1 MNQYDFN
8 PRETRRSAMPIGRQA
23 ERNVFVKRD
32 IVGARTKFLR
42 GVFILFGFFIIWRL
56 AALQIFDYKF
66 YRALAEGQH
75 SILKDL
81 MPERGEIFIR
91 DNASSNLYPI
101 ALNEDYYLVYA
112 EPKNIDKISRDEK
125 KPGPSAQEI
134 TDKIVPILEME
145 YGEVLNKLARPNDPY
160 EPLKK
165 QVSPEIVE
173 KLRALKISG
182 IGFTKESYRFYP
194 EAGVGGH
201 LLGFVGSN
209 NDGDRSGK
217 YGLEGYFDGEL
228 EGTKGSLKSERNPLG
243 GWIVFGGHNVDPAV
257 NGADLI
263 LTIDR
268 SIQFTACEKLK
279 NAVKKHGA
287 DGGSVIILNPQ
298 TGAVLAICSAPD
310 FNPNEYG
317 KVDSIEVFNNPAI
330 SHMYEPGSIFK
341 PFTMAAAL
349 DAGEV
354 APETTYTDEGFVK
367 FTNYTIK
374 NSDEKSYGTQTMT
387 QVLEKSLNTGVVF
400 VVDKLGSKI
409 FRKYLEY
416 FGFNAK
422 TGIELSS
429 EVAGNISSLMKR
441 GDIYAATASFGQ
453 GISVTPMELVVAFGA
468 IANGG
473 KMMKP
478 YIVDEIRKDNGF
490 AQKTDSKIVRQV
502 IGERASRLLGGMLVS
517 VVDNGH
523 GKRAGVAGYS
533 VAGKT
538 GTAQVP
544 KKNGLGYEKDMTIGS
559 FVGYAPVDNPKFVML
574 VKIDNP
580 KDVQWAESSAAP
592 LFGEIAEF
600 LLHYYKVPP
609 DRK

>member
-8 PRETRRSAMPIGRQA
+8 PNQVHRPA
-23 ERNVFVKRD
+23 ERNFCVARD
-32 IVGARTKFLR
+32 IISARTKFLR
-42 GVFILFGFFIIWRL
+42 GIFVFFGFFIIWRL

-75 SILKDL
+75 SLLKEL
-81 MPERGEIFIR
+81 VPERGEIFIR
-91 DNASSNLYPI
+91 DYGSDNLYPI

-112 EPKNIDKISRDEK
+112 EPKNIKDARE
-125 KPGPSAQEI
+125 A
-134 TDKIVPILEME
+134 TDKIVPILEMD

-165 QVSPEIVE
+165 QVSPEIVN
-173 KLRALKISG
+173 KLRALNLSG
-182 IGFTKESYRFYP
+182 IGFVKESYRSYP
-194 EAGVGGH
+194 EKGAGGH

-209 NDGDRSGK
+209 ADGSRSGK
-217 YGLEGYFDGEL
+217 YGLEGYFDEEL
-228 EGTKGSLKSERNPLG
+228 QGKKGSLKSEKNPLG
-243 GWIVFGGHNVDPAV
+243 GWIVFGGHNVEPAI
-257 NGADLI
+257 NGVDLV

-268 SIQFTACEKLK
+268 SIQFTICEKLK

-287 DGGSVIILNPQ
+287 DGGSVIIINPQ
-298 TGAVLAICSAPD
+298 IGAILAICSVPD
-310 FNPNEYG
+310 FDPNEYR
-317 KVDSIEVFNNPAI
+317 KVEDINIFNNPTI
-330 SHMYEPGSIFK
+330 FHLYEPGSIMK

-354 APETTYTDEGFVK
+354 SPETTYNDEGIVK
-367 FTNYTIK
+367 FSNHTIK
-374 NSDEKSYGTQTMT
+374 NSDGKSYGVQTMI
-387 QVLEKSLNTGVVF
+387 QVLEKSLNTGMVF
-400 VVDKLGSKI
+400 VVNKLGPKT
-409 FRKYLEY
+409 FRKYLED
-416 FGFNAK
+416 FGFNSK
-422 TGIELSS
+422 TGIELDS
-429 EVAGNISSLMKR
+429 EIAGNISSLMKR

-453 GISVTPMELVVAFGA
+453 GISVTPIELVTAFGA

-473 KMMKP
+473 KLMKP

-490 AQKTDSKIVRQV
+490 VQKTESRVVRQV
-502 IGERASRLLGGMLVS
+502 ISERASRLLGGMLVS

-544 KKNGLGYEKDMTIGS
+544 KQNGLGYETDVSIGS

-574 VKIDNP
+574 VKIDKP

-609 DRK
+609 DR

>member
-8 PRETRRSAMPIGRQA
+8 PNQVRRPA
-23 ERNVFVKRD
+23 ERKIFVSRD
-32 IVGARTKFLR
+32 VISARTKFLR
-42 GVFILFGFFIIWRL
+42 GIFIFFGFFIIWRL
-56 AALQIFDYKF
+56 AALQIFDYEF
-66 YRALAEGQH
+66 YKALAEGQH

-81 MPERGEIFIR
+81 VPERGEIFIR
-91 DNASSNLYPI
+91 DSASDNLYPI

-112 EPKNIDKISRDEK
+112 EPKIIDKLNTEEDEK
-125 KPGPSAQEI
+125 KRGPSAREI
-134 TDKIVPILEME
+134 TDKIVPIIGMD
-145 YGEVLNKLARPNDPY
+145 YGEVLNRLSRANEMY
-160 EPLKK
+160 VILKK

-173 KLRALKISG
+173 SLRALKISG
-182 IGFTKESYRFYP
+182 IGFTKESYRSYP

-209 NDGDRSGK
+209 ADGAKSGK
-217 YGLEGYFDGEL
+217 YGLEGYFDAEL
-228 EGTKGSLKSERNPLG
+228 KGTKGSLKSEKNPLG
-243 GWIVFGGHNVDPAV
+243 GWIVFGGHEVDPAV
-257 NGADLI
+257 NGEDLI

-279 NAVKKHGA
+279 NAVKSHGA
-287 DGGSVIILNPQ
+287 DGGSVIIMNPQ
-298 TGAVLAICSAPD
+298 TGAILAICSAPD

-317 KVDSIEVFNNPAI
+317 KVESIDVFNNPAI
-330 SHMYEPGSIFK
+330 SHMYEPGSIMK

-349 DAGEV
+349 DTGEV
-354 APETTYTDEGFVK
+354 NPETTYNDTGSAK
-367 FTNYTIK
+367 FTDYTIQ
-374 NSDEKSYGTQTMT
+374 NSDEKSYGIQTMT
-387 QVLEKSLNTGVVF
+387 QVLEKSLNTGMVF
-400 VVDKLGSKI
+400 VAGKLGNKTL
-409 FRKYLEY
+409 RKYLED

-429 EVAGNISSLMKR
+429 EVAGNISSLMKK

-453 GISVTPMELVVAFGA
+453 GISVTPIELVTAFGA

-473 KMMKP
+473 KLMKP
-478 YIVDEIRKDNGF
+478 YIIDEIKKGNGF
-490 AQKTDSKIVRQV
+490 AQKTEPKEVRQV
-502 IGERASRLLGGMLVS
+502 ISERAARLLGGMLVS

-544 KKNGLGYEKDMTIGS
+544 KKNDGGYETDVTIGS
-559 FVGYAPVDNPKFVML
+559 FLGYAPVDNPKFVML
-574 VKIDNP
+574 VKIDKP
-580 KDVQWAESSAAP
+580 RDVQWAESSAAP

-609 DRK
+609 DR